1 MVKLKDIM
9 NQPEREQ
16 LTNPQY
22 SQKERELFTALGY
35 KDLLNQEPV
44 VLYRMVALELFKQ
57 NKTGILVD
65 SFRRCFAVYDNGQM
79 PYRLRQEFDD
89 LIVLKDQSVS
99 YWDDPEKY
107 PYFVGN

>member
-1 MVKLKDIM
+1 M
-9 NQPEREQ
+9 
-16 LTNPQY
+16 NPQY

-44 VLYRMVALELFKQ
+44 VLYLMVARELFKQ

-79 PYRLRQEFDD
+79 PYRLTQEFDN